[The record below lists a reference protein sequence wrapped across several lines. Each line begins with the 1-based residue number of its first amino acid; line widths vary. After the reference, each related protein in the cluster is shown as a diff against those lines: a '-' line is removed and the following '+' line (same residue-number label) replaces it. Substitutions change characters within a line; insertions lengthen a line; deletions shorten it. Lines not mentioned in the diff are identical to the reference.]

1 MTKFD
6 PTAKYFPKGS
16 PTKEAILAASAAIE
30 ALVKWEFCDCGCS
43 QQRSPASKEDVD
55 MLRIASFIRV
65 ELLS

>member
-6 PTAKYFPKGS
+6 PTAKYSPKWS
-16 PTKEAILAASAAIE
+16 PTKETIMAASAAVE
-30 ALVKWEFCDCGCS
+30 ALVKWEFCDCGCP

-55 MLRIASFIRV
+55 MLRIAAYIRV